1 MTTALSPATKL
12 VIADDHIG
20 RDMAMALKLP
30 MRNLLL
36 PSLIRVTIF
45 PSSYDIKVV
54 VAALAEGPP
63 NKAARTSTLAE
74 VSNSHAAAD
83 NPSVPLSHAAAD
95 NPSVPLSHAAADR
108 SSVPKSHARADER
121 RSEADAAASGVL
133 KREAAAANHAKADS
147 AAAGRPNAEAAAAQV
162 ARADRAA
169 SDVLKAD
176 AAKEKVP
183 NNSSMRHVQ
192 TYAYMHIQTN
202 TYVH

>member
-74 VSNSHAAAD
+74 VSN
-83 NPSVPLSHAAAD
+83 SHAAAD